1 MTTVSALIDGPDNL
15 FFTDPEENLHDFA
28 GRLLDRQMFG
38 AIVRD
43 KDRDVVGVIT
53 EHDMIR
59 EAYRNNAHLYDI
71 NVGQAMTENVV
82 MCQAATDLAE
92 ALTQMGKHRIR
103 HLVVKDGNEVLGFV
117 SIKDILQKIHADEQ
131 LELSVLRDMAAMRG
145 AT

>member
-1 MTTVSALIDGPDNL
+1 
-15 FFTDPEENLHDFA
+15 
-28 GRLLDRQMFG
+28 MFG

-59 EAYRNNAHLYDI
+59 EAYRNNAHLNDI

-82 MCQAATDLAE
+82 MCQATTDLAE

-103 HLVVKDGNEVLGFV
+103 HLVVKDGDEVLGLV

-131 LELSVLRDMAAMRG
+131 LELSVLRDMAGMRG
-145 AT
+145 AA